1 MSFDH
6 YQAYPDMTTGI
17 TSLPAVRLIDLDPES
32 VFAPSRRPG
41 WKVTH
46 LVAHDHWHIERADRG
61 VIDPQDEQ
69 GRLIVA
75 ACKDFFA
82 RLESR

>member
-1 MSFDH
+1 
-6 YQAYPDMTTGI
+6 MTTGI
-17 TSLPAVRLIDLDPES
+17 TSLPAVHLIDLDPERR
-32 VFAPSRRPG
+32 VFAPSHGRG

-46 LVAHDHWHIERADRG
+46 LVAHDYWHIERADCG

-82 RLESR
+82 QLESR